1 MFSES
6 NMCCNKGFVFCV
18 DFHGCIGF
26 SMHSTSIVSLAGSR
40 QDRCVPWITGSGSSR
55 SKLLFILLQA
65 VQSIQNDS
73 MLEIHYNK
81 RGREDEKGQR
91 GARVWLRIC
100 SRIKK
105 MFLLLISIQ
114 FVVF

>member
-1 MFSES
+1 
-6 NMCCNKGFVFCV
+6 
-18 DFHGCIGF
+18 
-26 SMHSTSIVSLAGSR
+26 
-40 QDRCVPWITGSGSSR
+40 
-55 SKLLFILLQA
+55 
-65 VQSIQNDS
+65 